1 MVLERGAFNLITVLG
16 HTAGGKTR
24 FAACLADRTEG
35 EVISADSRQVYRRM
49 NLGTG
54 KDYLDYLVHGRTVPF
69 HLVDILEPGYEYN
82 VFEYQRDF
90 LRAYREVTGRGK
102 LALLCGGSGLYIE
115 AVLKGYRLIRVPV
128 NPSLREELSGKSM
141 EELAA
146 RLASFRK
153 LHNKTDTENRKRLL
167 RAIEIETY
175 YSEHPLLDE
184 DYPVLRPLVLGIR
197 FDRDERRKRISER
210 LNARL
215 REGMVEEVEVLL
227 KEGVPEEKLIY
238 YGLEYRY
245 ITEYLCGET
254 DYGEMVSGL
263 ETAIHQF
270 AKRQMTWFR
279 GMERRGL
286 KIYWLDGMLPMEE
299 KLDRALALYSGTS
312 ATATS

>member
-167 RAIEIETY
+167 LAIEIETY